1 MHAFGGKTAFITG
14 GGTGIGLAC
23 ARAVVEG
30 GGRVMICGR
39 REDALRTAAAE
50 LGARASW
57 TVCDVA
63 DESAVEAAVAAAEE
77 RNGPLHLAVNAAGV
91 GSAGSILK
99 MSAAEFS
106 ATIDTNLLGVFR
118 ALQAEARAMKRAG
131 GGSIVNVSSIAGTL
145 THRWMSAY
153 CASKAA
159 VNMLT
164 QCAAD
169 ELGEASIRVNAV
181 MPSLVDTELA
191 SLLVNDDDAVREY
204 LRLMPI
210 SRIGKPADVAG
221 LVAFLLS
228 DDASWITGQCIPVD
242 GGHTI
247 RQGPDL
253 VGVFRKFL
261 PE

>member
-39 REDALRTAAAE
+39 REDALRTAAAQ

-63 DESAVEAAVAAAEE
+63 DESAVEAAVTAAEE

-106 ATIDTNLLGVFR
+106 ATIDTNLLGV
-118 ALQAEARAMKRAG
+118 
-131 GGSIVNVSSIAGTL
+131 
-145 THRWMSAY
+145 
-153 CASKAA
+153 
-159 VNMLT
+159 
-164 QCAAD
+164 
-169 ELGEASIRVNAV
+169 
-181 MPSLVDTELA
+181 
-191 SLLVNDDDAVREY
+191 
-204 LRLMPI
+204 
-210 SRIGKPADVAG
+210 
-221 LVAFLLS
+221 
-228 DDASWITGQCIPVD
+228 
-242 GGHTI
+242 
-247 RQGPDL
+247 
-253 VGVFRKFL
+253 
-261 PE
+261 